1 LDLLALRVARHWGQ
15 TPQWFYT
22 LDAQTRV
29 ALIAEYRLHNETP
42 EQINKRISDN
52 KRLQLER
59 MIEKQRA
66 VQNG

>member
-1 LDLLALRVARHWGQ
+1 LALRVARHWGQ

-22 LDAQTRV
+22 LDMQTRV
-29 ALIAEYRLHNETP
+29 ELIAEYRLSNETP

-59 MIEKQRA
+59 MINKQRA
-66 VQNG
+66 ANNG